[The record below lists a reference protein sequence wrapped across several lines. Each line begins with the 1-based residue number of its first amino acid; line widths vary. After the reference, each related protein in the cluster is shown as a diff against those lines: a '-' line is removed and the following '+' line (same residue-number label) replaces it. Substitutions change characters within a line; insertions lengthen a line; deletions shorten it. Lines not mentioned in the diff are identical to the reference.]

1 MTNALAIAGVTAT
14 LRDLLDNGLVDAS
27 IDALGSLEVT
37 CQPPDKL
44 VQEVERNRLNIYP
57 WKILHNVAF
66 ANERLPARDASG
78 TRLTN
83 PRLGLDLHFIL
94 TATGESDLNAC
105 ILLGYGMQILHEH
118 PLLTAADI
126 RAALQIGVPPVQ
138 GSILPAAFQL
148 LVASDLADQVEGI
161 RIRPAKTE
169 EEDLVKIWPAF
180 NAALRMSS
188 LYIVSVVM
196 IEAARRVPEGL
207 PVRDYQVQVNTL
219 KRPTLARV
227 VAQPGPLGAAVN
239 VRLQPVAGSR
249 VMVTGA
255 GLVADHMALT
265 VAGMAVVLTGAAVD
279 VGAQRMSVVLPG
291 NLPAGMHLMQMQHF
305 WQAGVGDLR
314 ALEVSNALAMIV
326 APTVMGAVRAGAVAA
341 GVFDGT
347 LTVTVANAVALGQ
360 VARVHLVPVVPAMA
374 RRAVT
379 ADARVGAVT
388 VLVFTLTAVAVGD
401 YTWVLDID
409 GGESLPAALT
419 LGGP

>member
-14 LRDLLDNGLVDAS
+14 LRDLLDDGLVNAS

-44 VQEVERNRLNIYP
+44 VQEIERNRLNIYP
-57 WKILHNVAF
+57 WKILHNPAL
-66 ANERLPARDASG
+66 ANERLPARDAG
-78 TRLTN
+78 GARLSN

-94 TATGESDLNAC
+94 TATGESDLNAA

-118 PLLTAADI
+118 PLLTANDI
-126 RAALQIGVPPVQ
+126 RAALQIGAPPVQ

-148 LVASDLADQVEGI
+148 LVASDLADQVERI

-196 IEAARRVPEGL
+196 IESARVLPEGP
-207 PVRDYQVQVNTL
+207 PVHEYKVQVNTL
-219 KRPTLARV
+219 KRPSLARV
-227 VAQPGPLGAAVN
+227 LAQPGPVDAPVN
-239 VRLQPVAGSR
+239 VQLQPLAGSR

-255 GLVADHMALT
+255 GLLAENMALT
-265 VAGMAVVLTGAAVD
+265 VGDLPVVLTGAGVD
-279 VGAQRMSVVLPG
+279 VTARRLSVLLPG

-305 WQAGVGDLR
+305 WQAGAGDLR
-314 ALEVSNALAMIV
+314 PLEVSNALAMIV
-326 APTVMGAVRAGAVAA
+326 APTVTGVVLAGAVAA

-347 LTVTVANAVALGQ
+347 LTVTVANAVSMGQ
-360 VARVHLVPVVPAMA
+360 MARLHLVPVATVLA
-374 RRAVT
+374 RRAFTSAARAGPVT
-379 ADARVGAVT
+379 G
-388 VLVFTLTAVAVGD
+388 LIFTLTGVVPGD

-409 GGESLPAALT
+409 GGESLPVAIG

>member
-44 VQEVERNRLNIYP
+44 VQETERNRLNIYP
-57 WKILHNVAF
+57 WKILHNPAF

-118 PLLTAADI
+118 PLLTSADI

-148 LVASDLADQVEGI
+148 LVASDLADQVERV

-196 IEAARRVPEGL
+196 IEAARSLSEGP
-207 PVRDYQVQVNTL
+207 PVRDYQVLVNTL

-239 VRLQPVAGSR
+239 VLLQPVAGSR

-265 VAGMAVVLTGAAVD
+265 VGGLPVVLTGAGVE
-279 VGAQRMSVVLPG
+279 VTAQRMSVVLPG
-291 NLPAGMHLMQMQHF
+291 TLPAGMHLMQMQHF

-314 ALEVSNALAMIV
+314 PSETSNALAMIV
-326 APTVMGAVRAGAVAA
+326 APTV
-341 GVFDGT
+341 
-347 LTVTVANAVALGQ
+347 TVTHAVALGQ
-360 VARVHLVPVVPAMA
+360 VARVHLAPLDPAMA
-374 RRAVT
+374 RRAFT
-379 ADARVGAVT
+379 ADVRVGPVT
-388 VLVFTLTAVAVGD
+388 VLVFTLTGVAVGD
-401 YTWVLDID
+401 YTWVLDVD
-409 GGESLPAALT
+409 GGESLPVAIT
-419 LGGP
+419 FGGP